1 MPLTRLDRKTI
12 SPARSAVS
20 ALMVVRNEATRL
32 PHVFAHHRGLGIDRF
47 FVVDNGSTDGSRDWL
62 LAQPDCHVF
71 ATEDSFREA
80 GCGMAWINALLA
92 FLTVGSWCLFID
104 ADELLVYPFCETL
117 RLSRFCAFLDAT
129 GSEGVETLMLDMY
142 SRGPV
147 HRAHYAAGLPFLSV
161 CPHFDRSY
169 ARGRR
174 LGSRTAPVEYVG
186 GPRLRVFY
194 PELGSL
200 GRAGLFARRAWRVAR
215 LHPLGERLGLSRLPW
230 GRALPPELR
239 KVALLKVRPGLHWT
253 GNHATTPFRPAPV
266 TAALLHFKFFSDFHA
281 RAMVEAARG
290 QHWDGAAEY
299 ARYCAIAEAQPD
311 LSFFYEGSETY
322 RSSAQLLALGH
333 LQAPVGFPEA
343 VAAEPISLALTSAL
357 PRGAA
362 R

>member
-1 MPLTRLDRKTI
+1 
-12 SPARSAVS
+12 
-20 ALMVVRNEATRL
+20 
-32 PHVFAHHRGLGIDRF
+32 
-47 FVVDNGSTDGSRDWL
+47 
-62 LAQPDCHVF
+62 
-71 ATEDSFREA
+71 
-80 GCGMAWINALLA
+80 
-92 FLTVGSWCLFID
+92 
-104 ADELLVYPFCETL
+104 
-117 RLSRFCAFLDAT
+117 
-129 GSEGVETLMLDMY
+129 MY

-147 HRAHYAAGLPFLSV
+147 HRAHYAAGLPFLAV
-161 CPHFDRSY
+161 CPHFDRAY
-169 ARGRR
+169 ARHRR

-194 PELGSL
+194 PELREV
-200 GRAGLFARRAWRVAR
+200 GRAGLLARRAWRMAR

-239 KVALLKVRPGLHWT
+239 KVALLKVRPGLHWI

-281 RAMVEAARG
+281 RALVEAQRG

-311 LSFFYEGSETY
+311 LSFFYEDSETY
-322 RSSAQLLALGH
+322 RSSAQLLTLGH
-333 LQAPVGFPEA
+333 LQAPPGFPEA
-343 VAAEPISLALTSAL
+343 VAAEPASLALSSAL